1 MNLAWVDCTQAFSF
15 SGRHCKVVPKPAW
28 IILRAEELQETGKP
42 MRSQAKPANLSWTGP
57 YVANRAGVCSIIRF
71 ASISLLTLLSVPGL
85 SAQRSQLKPPW
96 NMYSPQTDVQLGRRN
111 AELIE
116 KHVVLCNDPKVDA
129 YLTQLGLRLAAKLP
143 TRGVQY
149 PWEFH
154 CVNSKE
160 INAFALPGG
169 FVFVNRGAIEVS
181 DNEGQLAAVM
191 AHELSHVALRH
202 GTAQASKA
210 QLAQG
215 AAGIFG
221 GLFGGGTGGALL
233 TQTVALG
240 AGGVLLHYSRTD
252 ETQADVLGT
261 QALYD
266 TGYDPRAMAQFFEKL
281 EGETRGKNPPQ
292 FLSDHPN
299 PGNRVARVDEEIDK
313 LGGPPA
319 NAKRD
324 SVEFEAIKREVM
336 ALPVVKS
343 GAPTFG
349 AVPPPPSRNFLEYEA
364 PAYRLKYPDN
374 WKKYEEG
381 GSTTFAPDGGVAQSG
396 ALAYGMIVSLTKIQM
411 DTADP
416 NGLESITQ
424 QFIQDLQKTNPGL
437 RLARNSGR
445 LKLNGEPGLSTYLD
459 NDSPAGGQ
467 EADWLITV
475 LRPEGLLSFLC
486 VAPRTAFSDYEKTF
500 TAMFDTVRLAN

>member
-1 MNLAWVDCTQAFSF
+1 
-15 SGRHCKVVPKPAW
+15 
-28 IILRAEELQETGKP
+28 
-42 MRSQAKPANLSWTGP
+42 
-57 YVANRAGVCSIIRF
+57 
-71 ASISLLTLLSVPGL
+71 
-85 SAQRSQLKPPW
+85 
-96 NMYSPQTDVQLGRRN
+96 MYSPQTDIQVGKQNAQMIERR
-111 AELIE
+111 
-116 KHVVLCNDPKVDA
+116 VPLCNDPKIDA
-129 YLTQLGLRLAAKLP
+129 YLTNLGLKLAAKLP
-143 TRGVQY
+143 TRGVRY

-169 FVFVNRGAIEVS
+169 YVFVNRGAIEVS
-181 DNEGQLAAVM
+181 DNEAQLAAVM

-221 GLFGGGTGGALL
+221 GIFGGSAGGALL
-233 TQTVALG
+233 SRGVALG

-261 QALYD
+261 QALFD
-266 TGYDPRAMAQFFEKL
+266 LGYDPRAMAQFFEKL
-281 EGETRGKNPPQ
+281 EGESHGKNPPQ

-324 SVEFEAIKREVM
+324 SAEFEAIKREVL

-343 GAPTFG
+343 VAESAASG
-349 AVPPPPSRNFLEYEA
+349 PPAPPSGRFVEYQGGGYA
-364 PAYRLKYPDN
+364 LKIPEN
-374 WKKYEEG
+374 WKKYYEEN
-381 GSTTFAPDGGVAQSG
+381 GSVTFAPDGGISQSG
-396 ALAYGMIVSLTKIQM
+396 ALAYGMIVGVNATQADGNDSHTLENATQALIRSLT
-411 DTADP
+411 
-416 NGLESITQ
+416 
-424 QFIQDLQKTNPGL
+424 KTNPGL
-437 RLARNSGR
+437 RVSRESGR
-445 LKLNGEPGLSTYLD
+445 VRLNGQPGLSTNLS

-467 EADWLITV
+467 ETDYLITV
-475 LRPEGLLSFLC
+475 LQPRGLVSFLC
-486 VAPRTAFSDYEKTF
+486 VAPKNAYAEYEKTF
-500 TAMFDTVRLAN
+500 EAILDSVRFKEATK

>member
-1 MNLAWVDCTQAFSF
+1 MTSNALLGNLPQFCLHTVCA
-15 SGRHCKVVPKPAW
+15 GRT
-28 IILRAEELQETGKP
+28 RA
-42 MRSQAKPANLSWTGP
+42 
-57 YVANRAGVCSIIRF
+57 VIRL
-71 ASISLLTLLSVPGL
+71 AMISLLAMMTGPEL

-96 NMYSPQTDVQLGRRN
+96 NMFSPEKDVQLGKRN
-111 AELIE
+111 AELLE
-116 KHVVLCNDPKVDA
+116 RHVILCNDPKVDA

-181 DNEGQLAAVM
+181 DNEAQLAAVM

-215 AAGIFG
+215 AAGVFS
-221 GLFGGGTGGALL
+221 GLFGGSTGGALL
-233 TQTVALG
+233 TQGVALG

-261 QALYD
+261 QALFD

-281 EGETRGKNPPQ
+281 EGETKGKNPPQ

-299 PGNRVARVDEEIDK
+299 PGNRVERVDEEIDK
-313 LGGPPA
+313 LGGPPPD
-319 NAKRD
+319 AKRD
-324 SVEFEAIKREVM
+324 SSEFEAIKREVL

-343 GAPTFG
+343 GVPPVA
-349 AVPPPPSRNFLEYEA
+349 AVPQPSSSNFVEYEA
-364 PAYRLKYPDN
+364 VGYRLNYPDN

-381 GSTTFAPDGGVAQSG
+381 GSTTFAPDGGIAQGG
-396 ALAYGMIVSLTKIQM
+396 ALAYGMIVSVNEVKL
-411 DTADP
+411 DP
-416 NGLESITQ
+416 NDPNALENVTQ
-424 QFIQDLQKTNPGL
+424 QFIQDLQKANPGL
-437 RLARNSGR
+437 RIARNSGR
-445 LKLNGEPGLSTYLD
+445 VKLNGEPGLSTYLT

-467 EADWLITV
+467 ETDWLITV
-475 LRPEGLLSFLC
+475 LQPQGLMAFLC
-486 VAPRTAFSDYEKTF
+486 VAPQAAFSNYEKTF
-500 TAMFDTVRLAN
+500 TSMFDSVRLAK

>member
-1 MNLAWVDCTQAFSF
+1 M
-15 SGRHCKVVPKPAW
+15 KAW
-28 IILRAEELQETGKP
+28 IPERKWNSSRSARAWL
-42 MRSQAKPANLSWTGP
+42 AVVIAL
-57 YVANRAGVCSIIRF
+57 VC
-71 ASISLLTLLSVPGL
+71 VPQVW
-85 SAQRSQLKPPW
+85 AQRSQLKPPW
-96 NMYSPQTDVQLGRRN
+96 NMYSPQTDIQVGKQNAQIIERR
-111 AELIE
+111 
-116 KHVVLCNDPKVDA
+116 VPLCNDPKIDA
-129 YLTQLGLRLAAKLP
+129 YLTNLGLKLAAKLP

-169 FVFVNRGAIEVS
+169 YVFVNRGAIEVS
-181 DNEGQLAAVM
+181 DNEAQLAAVM

-221 GLFGGGTGGALL
+221 GIFGGSTGGALL
-233 TQTVALG
+233 SQGVALG
-240 AGGVLLHYSRTD
+240 AGGLLLHYSRTD

-266 TGYDPRAMAQFFEKL
+266 SGYDPRAMAQFFEKL
-281 EGETRGKNPPQ
+281 EGESHGKNPPQ

-324 SVEFEAIKREVM
+324 SAEFEAIKREVL

-343 GAPTFG
+343 AAESAGVG
-349 AVPPPPSRNFLEYEA
+349 PPAPPSGRFVEYQGGVYA
-364 PAYRLKYPDN
+364 LKIPAN
-374 WKKYEEG
+374 WKKYEEIG
-381 GSTTFAPDGGVAQSG
+381 RVTFAPDGGISQNGS
-396 ALAYGMIVSLTKIQM
+396 LAYGMIVGVNATQVEAS
-411 DTADP
+411 DA
-416 NGLESITQ
+416 NALESATQ
-424 QFIQDLQKTNPGL
+424 ALIQSLMKTNPGL
-437 RLARNSGR
+437 RVLRESGR
-445 LKLNGEPGLSTYLD
+445 VRLNGQPGLSTNLS

-467 EADWLITV
+467 ETDWLITV
-475 LRPEGLLSFLC
+475 LQPRGLVSFLC
-486 VAPRTAFSDYEKTF
+486 VAPKSAYAEYEKTF
-500 TAMFDTVRLAN
+500 ETILDSVRFKEVVK

>member
-1 MNLAWVDCTQAFSF
+1 MRDFGRSMTSNALLRNLPQDCPHTVCA
-15 SGRHCKVVPKPAW
+15 GRTLA
-28 IILRAEELQETGKP
+28 A
-42 MRSQAKPANLSWTGP
+42 
-57 YVANRAGVCSIIRF
+57 IRF
-71 ASISLLTLLSVPGL
+71 AIISVLALMTVPEL

-96 NMYSPQTDVQLGRRN
+96 NMYSPQTDVQLGKRN
-111 AELIE
+111 AEILE
-116 KHVVLCNDPKVDA
+116 RHVILCNDPKVDA

-143 TRGVQY
+143 TRGIQY

-169 FVFVNRGAIEVS
+169 FVFVNRGAIEVA
-181 DNEGQLAAVM
+181 DNEAQLAAVM

-221 GLFGGGTGGALL
+221 GLFGGSTGGALL
-233 TQTVALG
+233 TQGVALG
-240 AGGVLLHYSRTD
+240 AGGILLHYSRTD

-261 QALYD
+261 QALFD

-299 PGNRVARVDEEIDK
+299 PGNRVERVDEEIDK
-313 LGGPPA
+313 LGGPSA

-324 SVEFEAIKREVM
+324 STEFEAIKREVM

-343 GAPTFG
+343 PVSEVAI
-349 AVPPPPSRNFLEYEA
+349 APPPPSRNFTDYQASL
-364 PAYRLKYPDN
+364 YRLNYPEN

-381 GSTTFAPDGGVAQSG
+381 GSTTFAPEGGIAPSG
-396 ALAYGMIVSLTKIQM
+396 ALAFGMIVSVSQVQLDAT
-411 DTADP
+411 DANP
-416 NGLESITQ
+416 LESATRQ
-424 QFIQDLQKTNPGL
+424 LIQNLQKTNAGL
-437 RLARNSGR
+437 RVARDSGR
-445 LKLNGEPGLSTYLD
+445 VRLNGEPGLSTYLT

-467 EADWLITV
+467 ETDWLITV
-475 LRPEGLLSFLC
+475 LRPGGLLSFLC
-486 VAPRTAFSDYEKTF
+486 VAPSVAYPDYEKTF
-500 TAMFDTVRLAN
+500 TSMLDSVRLAK